1 MALTSHPLHE
11 KALLLAQDYRRVE
24 VSLIEVLIQIQSGRV
39 FEQLGYTSLY
49 QYCVS
54 ALKLSEA
61 QALALIAV
69 ARKSQ
74 EVPAL
79 KQKLEAGEIHLSN
92 ARRIVPL
99 LTSANQ
105 DEWLQKAATHT
116 QRELEREI
124 AKVNPLATTVFE
136 RVKPIA
142 AERSELRVGISLELE
157 KMLEEVK
164 DLESQ
169 RCRKNITLEEAL
181 FALTSTYL
189 KRNDPLRRAE
199 RRNLGTKPAVPQ
211 KGEAARNCR
220 QNIGSEAVGS
230 EPVAGQAARTQAI
243 GMQLLPGV
251 RPVPVQQAPGV
262 RPVSVDSGISV
273 PAKRNGRRLPIP
285 AAILHQVH
293 LRDGRRCTFI
303 CSDGRRCDQRRW
315 LSVHHLT
322 PVEMGG
328 QHSLGNLVTLCESHH
343 RGEHLEVSKLGGQ
356 RQQSASKYLRQ
367 RRRKCVLPGHWLVV
381 GHAYLLEETSVFK
394 GFD

>member
-24 VSLIEVLIQIQSGRV
+24 VSLIEVLMQIQLGRV

-99 LTSANQ
+99 LTPANQ
-105 DEWLQKAATHT
+105 DEWLRKAATHT

-181 FALTSTYL
+181 FALASTYL
-189 KRNDPLRRAE
+189 EKNDPLRRAE
-199 RRNLGTKPAVPQ
+199 RRVLGTKPAVPQ
-211 KGEAARNCR
+211 KGETVRNSR
-220 QNIGSEAVGS
+220 QSVRSETVGS
-230 EPVAGQAARTQAI
+230 QPVAGRAARTQVF
-243 GMQLLPGV
+243 GV
-251 RPVPVQQAPGV
+251 QPLPGV
-262 RPVSVDSGISV
+262 RPVSVDSGVSV
-273 PAKRNGRRLPIP
+273 PAKKNGRRVPIP

-293 LRDGRRCTFI
+293 LRDGRRCTSI
-303 CSDGRRCDQRRW
+303 CSNGRRCEHRRW
-315 LSVHHLT
+315 LSVHHVL
-322 PVEMGG
+322 PVELGG
-328 QHSLGNLVTLCESHH
+328 QHLLENLVTLCESHH
-343 RGEHLEVSKLGGQ
+343 RGQHVETYSVERLG
-356 RQQSASKYLRQ
+356 
-367 RRRKCVLPGHWLVV
+367 
-381 GHAYLLEETSVFK
+381 
-394 GFD
+394 